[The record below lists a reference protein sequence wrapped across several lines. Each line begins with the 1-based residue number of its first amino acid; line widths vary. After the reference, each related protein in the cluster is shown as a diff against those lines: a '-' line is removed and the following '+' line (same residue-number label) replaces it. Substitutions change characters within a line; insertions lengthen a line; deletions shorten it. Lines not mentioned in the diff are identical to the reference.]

1 MSGLASLLIFLLAS
15 LAAGVIGVFFTNP
28 ALPTWYAGLRKPRWT
43 PPNALFGP
51 VWTVLYV
58 MIAVAGWLAW
68 RNRGHADA
76 RAPMA
81 IFIAQ
86 LFLNAAW
93 AVIFFGAR
101 RIGLA
106 FIDIILLWIAIL
118 GCVAEFSRVSVAS
131 AVLMTPYL
139 AWVGYAAALNYAIW
153 RLNP

>member
-15 LAAGVIGVFFTNP
+15 FAAGGIGVFFTNP
-28 ALPTWYAGLRKPRWT
+28 ALPTWYAGLQKPRWT

-51 VWTVLYV
+51 VWTALYV
-58 MIAVAGWLAW
+58 MIALAGWFVW
-68 RNRGHADA
+68 RNRGHADV

-106 FIDIILLWIAIL
+106 FIDIILLWIAIFA
-118 GCVAEFSRVSVAS
+118 CVAEFSRVSVAS
-131 AVLMTPYL
+131 ALLMTPYL
-139 AWVGYAAALNYAIW
+139 GWVAYAAALNYAIW

>member
-15 LAAGVIGVFFTNP
+15 FAAGGIGVFFTNP
-28 ALPTWYAGLRKPRWT
+28 ALPTWYAGLQKPRWT

-51 VWTVLYV
+51 VWTALYV
-58 MIAVAGWLAW
+58 TIAVAGWLVW
-68 RNRGHADA
+68 RNRGHADV

-106 FIDIILLWIAIL
+106 FIDIILLWIAIFA
-118 GCVAEFSRVSVAS
+118 CVAEFSRVSVAS
-131 AVLMTPYL
+131 AVLITPYL
-139 AWVGYAAALNYAIW
+139 GWVAYAAALNYAIW

>member
-1 MSGLASLLIFLLAS
+1 MSGLASLAIFLLAS
-15 LAAGVIGVFFTNP
+15 LAAGGIGFFFTNP
-28 ALPTWYAGLRKPRWT
+28 ALPVWYAGLQKPRWT
-43 PPNALFGP
+43 PPNAIFGP

-58 MIAVAGWLAW
+58 MIALAGWLAW
-68 RNRGHADA
+68 RNRGHADV

-86 LFLNAAW
+86 LFFNAAW

-106 FIDIILLWIAIL
+106 LIDIILLWIAIFA
-118 GCVAEFSRVSVAS
+118 CVAEFSRVSVAS

-139 AWVGYAAALNYAIW
+139 AWVGYATALNYAIW

>member
-15 LAAGVIGVFFTNP
+15 FAAGGIGVYFTNP
-28 ALPTWYAGLRKPRWT
+28 ALPTWYAGLQKPRWT

-51 VWTVLYV
+51 VWTALYV
-58 MIAVAGWLAW
+58 MIALAGWFVW
-68 RNRGHADA
+68 RNRGHADV

-106 FIDIILLWIAIL
+106 FIDIILLWIAIFA
-118 GCVAEFSRVSVAS
+118 CVAEFSRVSVAS
-131 AVLMTPYL
+131 ALLMTPYL
-139 AWVGYAAALNYAIW
+139 GWVAYAAALNYAIW